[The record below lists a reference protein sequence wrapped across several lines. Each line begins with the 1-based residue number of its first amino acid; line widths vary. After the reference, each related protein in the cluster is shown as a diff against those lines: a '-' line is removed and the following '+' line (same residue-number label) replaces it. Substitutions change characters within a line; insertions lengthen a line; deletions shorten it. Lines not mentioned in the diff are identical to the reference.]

1 MTAPEADHA
10 GMQPIAAQRSKTQ
23 GGVAALVAAI
33 SISGAQCQTFA
44 LAGTSPAMIKRERH
58 EFRPY
63 CVVAY

>member
-1 MTAPEADHA
+1 MP
-10 GMQPIAAQRSKTQ
+10 PIAAQRSKTQ

-33 SISGAQCQTFA
+33 SARCQTFA
-44 LAGTSPAMIKRERH
+44 LAGTSPAMTKRERH